1 MGTLSIVVDY
11 LLEPLSFAFMQRGL
25 LASVLVAI
33 ICGTLGSFVVLKGL
47 AFIGDGLAH
56 ASFGGVALA
65 FVRSEV
71 PDGARVEFAADAG
84 FARVRLPR

>member
-65 FVRSEV
+65 FVLGANVYVGAFSSRWPRRSGSE
-71 PDGARVEFAADAG
+71 P
-84 FARVRLPR
+84 